1 MPPVVAAGA
10 AIAGAVG
17 TAATA
22 AVGALSAVGLANGLM
37 IAGTGLSLIGKATG
51 SKTLSNIG
59 LGFSAAGGVTGLAT
73 GFGSRAAEA
82 ATVSGNTAKTTK
94 LLGVDN
100 IDETLAA
107 TTKGTKTLDQLKT
120 FKPTGAMT
128 QSTDAFMDSASNIGY
143 SPLLQN
149 SPTETPNFL
158 QRAGDTLRKYDTTA
172 NVLMGMG
179 NAYMS
184 TRGTQAQEDMF
195 DKRLDFE
202 REQIARQQNN
212 FGAPTQQ
219 YQVPT
224 VQRTPGTVRPLL
236 RRN

>member
-1 MPPVVAAGA
+1 MPPVAAAGA
-10 AIAGAVG
+10 AIAGSIGA
-17 TAATA
+17 AATA
-22 AVGALSAVGLANGLM
+22 AVGAISAVGLANGLM

-73 GFGSRAAEA
+73 GFGAKAAESA
-82 ATVSGNTAKTTK
+82 TATVSGNTAKTTK
-94 LLGVDN
+94 LLGADN

-107 TTKGTKTLDQLKT
+107 TTKGAKTVDQLKN
-120 FKPTGAMT
+120 FKPSGVMT
-128 QSTDAFMDSASNIGY
+128 DSMDSFADAAKNIG
-143 SPLLQN
+143 SDPLVQIDN
-149 SPTETPNFL
+149 TSFL

-184 TRGTQAQEDMF
+184 TRSTQAQEDIF

-202 REQIARQQNN
+202 REQIERQQNN